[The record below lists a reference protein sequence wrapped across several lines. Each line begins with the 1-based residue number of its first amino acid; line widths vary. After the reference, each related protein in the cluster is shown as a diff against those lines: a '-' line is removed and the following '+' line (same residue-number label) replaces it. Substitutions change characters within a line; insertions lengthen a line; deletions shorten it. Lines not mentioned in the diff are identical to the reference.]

1 MDFRELQKIE
11 DLQELKGMISSFRN
25 EIKDEE
31 LLRKFDLYFKI
42 RKDDE

>member
-1 MDFRELQKIE
+1 MDFSEIE
-11 DLQELKGMISSFRN
+11 DLQELKGMVSSFRN

-42 RKDDE
+42 RKEDE